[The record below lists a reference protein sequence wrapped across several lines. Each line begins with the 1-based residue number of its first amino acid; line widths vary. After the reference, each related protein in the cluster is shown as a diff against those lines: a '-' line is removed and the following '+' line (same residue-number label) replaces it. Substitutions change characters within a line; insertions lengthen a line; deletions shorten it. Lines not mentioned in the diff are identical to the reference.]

1 MIKPMDSLRN
11 LLIPKPEP
19 EPEPSG
25 EEWASNVDESL
36 PKDIRDA
43 IVDTARLDRERQLEA
58 EAKKC
63 RDHMDHM
70 LDARSHYGAAHN
82 STASP
87 AMETQRR
94 IEEQY
99 RNIMNNSSGL
109 IDPNMWSEKLLGEY
123 QQAVLGGPTITKTPR
138 EEEWRHVMNG
148 EFKDYGVVRI
158 NFPFG
163 QVEMDV
169 RNEPELERMVDM
181 VKHMLKVHE
190 ENQAA
195 SALRREMN
203 KGADSSSATINVSK
217 PSVLGPPIPPSH
229 ASSI

>member
-1 MIKPMDSLRN
+1 MINPIDSLRN
-11 LLIPKPEP
+11 LLVKP

-25 EEWASNVDESL
+25 EEWAPNVDESL

-43 IVDTARLDRERQLEA
+43 IVDTARLDRERQHR
-58 EAKKC
+58 AKAMRQ
-63 RDHMDHM
+63 RDDM
-70 LDARSHYGAAHN
+70 LN
-82 STASP
+82 SRLYNVSRDNFGGHQGTASP

-109 IDPNMWSEKLLGEY
+109 IDQNMWSEKLLEEY
-123 QQAVLGGPTITKTPR
+123 QRAVLSGPIITRTPR

-195 SALRREMN
+195 NALRREMN
-203 KGADSSSATINVSK
+203 EGADNSSATINVSK
-217 PSVLGPPIPPSH
+217 PSVFGQSIPPPH
-229 ASSI
+229 TSSI

>member
-1 MIKPMDSLRN
+1 MINPIDSLRN
-11 LLIPKPEP
+11 LLAKPEP

-25 EEWASNVDESL
+25 EEWAPNVDESL

-43 IVDTARLDRERQLEA
+43 IIDTARLDRGRQLEA
-58 EAKKC
+58 EAKKR

-70 LDARSHYGAAHN
+70 LDARSYYGAAHN
-82 STASP
+82 STATES
-87 AMETQRR
+87 QRR

-99 RNIMNNSSGL
+99 RNIMNNSNGL
-109 IDPNMWSEKLLGEY
+109 IDQNMWSEKLLGEY
-123 QQAVLGGPTITKTPR
+123 QRAVLGGPIITRTPR

-195 SALRREMN
+195 STLRREMN
-203 KGADSSSATINVSK
+203 KGADNSSATINVAN
-217 PSVLGPPIPPSH
+217 PSVFGQSIPPPH
-229 ASSI
+229 TSSI